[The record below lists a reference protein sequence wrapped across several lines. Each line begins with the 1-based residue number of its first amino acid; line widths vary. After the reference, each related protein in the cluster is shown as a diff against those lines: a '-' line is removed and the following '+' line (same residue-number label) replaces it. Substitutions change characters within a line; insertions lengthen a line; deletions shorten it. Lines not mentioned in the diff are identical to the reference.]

1 MMGKLEG
8 EWMVREE
15 RVWRRETSDG
25 GRVRGRWDLTEMKSK
40 WGKHTVHVVDDEQ

>member
-25 GRVRGRWDLTEMKSK
+25 GRVRGRWDLTEIKSK
-40 WGKHTVHVVDDEQ
+40 WGNNTVHVVDDEQ